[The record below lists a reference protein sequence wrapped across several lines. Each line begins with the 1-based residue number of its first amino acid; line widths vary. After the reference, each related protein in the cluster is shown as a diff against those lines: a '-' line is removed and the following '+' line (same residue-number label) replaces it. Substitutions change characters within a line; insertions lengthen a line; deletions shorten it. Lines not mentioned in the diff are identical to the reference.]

1 MLFKACGLMYVW
13 SKGGCERISKDFLEQ
28 ELSMIKGDTL
38 APDMA
43 GLGEVITWT

>member
-1 MLFKACGLMYVW
+1 MYVW
-13 SKGGCERISKDFLEQ
+13 GKGGWKRISKDFLEQ

-43 GLGEVITWT
+43 GLEEVTTVLPWT